1 MDTWAD
7 VDAAFEAVMN
17 QRKKRQENLT
27 IISTILIFS
36 STIWLIAPSIQ
47 PALQGKGGLIQALG
61 LPLIVIIW
69 ALQVDEYVNGD
80 AKGNTR
86 AASAATIAWA
96 PLLWIGLSPVVTSQT
111 PESILAAVSYTH
123 LTLPTKRIV

>member
-80 AKGNTR
+80 AKETQE
-86 AASAATIAWA
+86 
-96 PLLWIGLSPVVTSQT
+96 LLVLQPSLGRLCFGLD
-111 PESILAAVSYTH
+111 Y
-123 LTLPTKRIV
+123 LP